1 MDLRPPTTITACHFQ
16 LIVSLRDLLSRKQR
30 PQVTI
35 NLLLLLLSSIL
46 SYFVFVLNL
55 ATVMRKITARTK
67 SQWSARVLGSNWEPR
82 MKKRRVSKR
91 IANNFTVLV
100 VKQLAFAL
108 RAKCERKKGNLP
120 HLMLLTPYRVC
131 AMP

>member
-1 MDLRPPTTITACHFQ
+1 MTACHFQ

-35 NLLLLLLSSIL
+35 NLLLLSSIM

-108 RAKCERKKGNLP
+108 RAKCEGKKGNLP

>member
-1 MDLRPPTTITACHFQ
+1 MDLSPPTTMTACHFQ

-35 NLLLLLLSSIL
+35 NLLLLSSIL

-108 RAKCERKKGNLP
+108 RAKCEGKKGNLP

>member
-1 MDLRPPTTITACHFQ
+1 MDLSPPTTITACHFQ

-108 RAKCERKKGNLP
+108 RARREGKKGNLP

>member
-1 MDLRPPTTITACHFQ
+1 MTACHFQ

-35 NLLLLLLSSIL
+35 NLLLLSSIM

-82 MKKRRVSKR
+82 MKKSRVSKR

-108 RAKCERKKGNLP
+108 RAKCEGKKGNLP

>member
-35 NLLLLLLSSIL
+35 NLLLLSSIM

-108 RAKCERKKGNLP
+108 RAKCEGKKGNLP

>member
-1 MDLRPPTTITACHFQ
+1 MDLSPPTTITACHFQ

-35 NLLLLLLSSIL
+35 NLLLSLLSSIL

>member
-1 MDLRPPTTITACHFQ
+1 MTACHFQ

-35 NLLLLLLSSIL
+35 NLLLLLLLSSIL

-82 MKKRRVSKR
+82 MKKSRVSKR

-108 RAKCERKKGNLP
+108 IAKCEVKKGNLP

>member
-1 MDLRPPTTITACHFQ
+1 MDLSPPTTITACHFQ

-35 NLLLLLLSSIL
+35 NLLFLSSIL

-108 RAKCERKKGNLP
+108 RAKCEGKKGNLA

>member
-1 MDLRPPTTITACHFQ
+1 MDLSPPTTMTACHFQ
-16 LIVSLRDLLSRKQR
+16 VIVSLRDLLSRKQR

-108 RAKCERKKGNLP
+108 RAKCERKKGNLS

>member
-1 MDLRPPTTITACHFQ
+1 MTACHFQ

-35 NLLLLLLSSIL
+35 NLLLLLLLSSIL
-46 SYFVFVLNL
+46 SYSAFVLNL

-108 RAKCERKKGNLP
+108 RAKCEGKKGNLP

>member
-1 MDLRPPTTITACHFQ
+1 MTACHFQ

-35 NLLLLLLSSIL
+35 NLLLLSSIL
-46 SYFVFVLNL
+46 SYSVFVLNL

-108 RAKCERKKGNLP
+108 RAKCEGKKGNLP

>member
-1 MDLRPPTTITACHFQ
+1 MDLSPPTTITACHFQ

-82 MKKRRVSKR
+82 MKKSRVSKR

-108 RAKCERKKGNLP
+108 RAKCEGEKGNLA

>member
-1 MDLRPPTTITACHFQ
+1 MDLSPPTTMTACHFQ
-16 LIVSLRDLLSRKQR
+16 VIVSLRDLLSRKQR

-46 SYFVFVLNL
+46 SFFVFVLNL

-108 RAKCERKKGNLP
+108 RAKCEGTKGNLP

>member
-1 MDLRPPTTITACHFQ
+1 M
-16 LIVSLRDLLSRKQR
+16 
-30 PQVTI
+30 
-35 NLLLLLLSSIL
+35 
-46 SYFVFVLNL
+46 LNL
-55 ATVMRKITARTK
+55 ATVMRRRTARSK
-67 SQWSARVLGSNWEPR
+67 SQTSGKVLGSNWEPR

-108 RAKCERKKGNLP
+108 RVECERKKGNLA

>member
-1 MDLRPPTTITACHFQ
+1 MTACHFQ

-35 NLLLLLLSSIL
+35 NLLLLLSSIL

>member
-1 MDLRPPTTITACHFQ
+1 MTACHFQ

-35 NLLLLLLSSIL
+35 NLLLLLLLSSIL

-82 MKKRRVSKR
+82 MKKSRVSKR

-108 RAKCERKKGNLP
+108 RAKCEGKKGNLP
-120 HLMLLTPYRVC
+120 QPQ
-131 AMP
+131 

>member
-1 MDLRPPTTITACHFQ
+1 MDLSPPTTITACHFQ

-108 RAKCERKKGNLP
+108 RTKCEGKKGNLP

>member
-1 MDLRPPTTITACHFQ
+1 MTACHFQ

-82 MKKRRVSKR
+82 MKKSRVSKR

-108 RAKCERKKGNLP
+108 RAKCEGKKGNLP

>member
-1 MDLRPPTTITACHFQ
+1 MTACHFQ

-35 NLLLLLLSSIL
+35 NLLLLLSSIL

-108 RAKCERKKGNLP
+108 RAKCEGKKGNLP

>member
-1 MDLRPPTTITACHFQ
+1 MDLSPPTTMTACHFQ

-35 NLLLLLLSSIL
+35 NLLFLSSIL

-108 RAKCERKKGNLP
+108 RAKCEVKKGNLA

>member
-1 MDLRPPTTITACHFQ
+1 MTARHFQ

-108 RAKCERKKGNLP
+108 RAKCEGKK
-120 HLMLLTPYRVC
+120 
-131 AMP
+131 

>member
-1 MDLRPPTTITACHFQ
+1 MTACHFQ

-35 NLLLLLLSSIL
+35 NLLFLSSIL
-46 SYFVFVLNL
+46 SYFVIVLNL

-108 RAKCERKKGNLP
+108 RAKCEGKKGNLP

>member
-1 MDLRPPTTITACHFQ
+1 M
-16 LIVSLRDLLSRKQR
+16 RDLLSRKQR

-67 SQWSARVLGSNWEPR
+67 SQWSERVLGSNWEPR
-82 MKKRRVSKR
+82 MKKSRVSKR

-108 RAKCERKKGNLP
+108 RAKCEGEKGNLA

>member
-1 MDLRPPTTITACHFQ
+1 MTACHFQ

-35 NLLLLLLSSIL
+35 NLLLLSSIL

-82 MKKRRVSKR
+82 MKKSRVSKR

-108 RAKCERKKGNLP
+108 RAKCEGKKGNLP